1 MAFILEDLKPMQT
14 RCLRLAAVIAASTIA
29 GCLSAPAQTPNPP
42 AAAQST
48 SQPPGTYTPKFPGDP
63 ARSESEA
70 NALGYMRTVIR
81 AQKLYN
87 KKNDKFAASLMDLVH
102 TGSFTRRMVN
112 PDRGDYTVDFHP
124 RKDGYELALT
134 PKQLDAARR
143 SFYANEDGVIHA
155 DETKPADENSP
166 KIK

>member
-1 MAFILEDLKPMQT
+1 MQT
-14 RCLRLAAVIAASTIA
+14 RCLRLAAVIAASIIA
-29 GCLSAPAQTPNPP
+29 GCLWAAAQTPNPP
-42 AAAQST
+42 TAAPTATTPQAPS
-48 SQPPGTYTPKFPGDP
+48 TYTPKFPGDP

-81 AQKLYN
+81 AQKVYD
-87 KKNDKFAASLMDLVH
+87 KKNDKYAASLMDLVH

-112 PDRGDYTVDFHP
+112 PDRGDYTVDFHS

-134 PKQLDAARR
+134 PKQLDATHR
-143 SFYANEDGVIHA
+143 SFYANEDGFIHA